1 MPVAVGILAFL
12 AGALVSLATSWVL
25 VSRLERV
32 GERLGLSEALL
43 GIVAALAADAPEVT
57 AAVTAIAGHQQRL
70 GAGVVIGSNV
80 FNLAALLGLGAMVAG
95 RIRLHR
101 KVVVLG
107 GTVAMSVAVV
117 CLLVVLGVLPP
128 AAGVVL
134 VGVTVV
140 LYGVILGAG
149 DAGLARMRLPLRWI
163 AWLRS
168 AVAEETVELEEA
180 IRPARARRR
189 DVVVAGLALLVV
201 VAASV
206 TMERAASAL
215 GTRFAIPE
223 IIVGGL
229 VLAAVTSLPNAVAAV
244 YLASRGRGA
253 ATFSTA
259 LNSNTLNVALGLM
272 LPAAVIG
279 LGRPSGQAT
288 LITAWYIGLTA
299 LTLAF
304 AYRDRGIH
312 RGTGI
317 LIVAAYVV
325 FAGCVLITAHSMA
338 WTAAIAASTAVAAA
352 SGIWLVT
359 GRRPGLVNSG
369 EGPGS
374 LRPPRGADADPAR
387 LSLAGMR
394 GNGLSPARDLSPVPD
409 KSPPPPVRK
418 AALVPGW
425 PVRKLWLLG
434 LELSVCVAVVDAAL
448 GHRVI
453 LIGLL
458 IAGPCCVL
466 LTGRWLPTGL
476 TGLWVIGLAVVL
488 GLPDGIWGT
497 STHLVFLAAVAAA
510 ALASTLAA
518 VFIQIR
524 TPPTG
529 P

>member
-107 GTVAMSVAVV
+107 GTVAMCVAVV

-189 DVVVAGLALLVV
+189 DVVVAGLALVVV

-299 LTLAF
+299 VTLGF

-359 GRRPGLVNSG
+359 GRRL
-369 EGPGS
+369 
-374 LRPPRGADADPAR
+374 
-387 LSLAGMR
+387 
-394 GNGLSPARDLSPVPD
+394 VPD
-409 KSPPPPVRK
+409 KSPPPPVKK